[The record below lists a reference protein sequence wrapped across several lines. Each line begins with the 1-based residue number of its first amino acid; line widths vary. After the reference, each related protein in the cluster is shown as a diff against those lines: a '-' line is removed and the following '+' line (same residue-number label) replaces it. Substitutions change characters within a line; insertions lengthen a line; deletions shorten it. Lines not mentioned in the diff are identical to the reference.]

1 MSIFASDNTGYE
13 NNNTLGKRLAC
24 GICRYNNVHYTYLR
38 HIGPYYH
45 INRNKDR
52 KLKAMM
58 VLSCIESSA
67 RSLEASDALFRGDFA
82 IPELSLDSLYTM
94 SRETHLLDSLLN

>member
-1 MSIFASDNTGYE
+1 MKTITPWVKDLLVAFAGTTMSIILTFGTSALID
-13 NNNTLGKRLAC
+13 
-24 GICRYNNVHYTYLR
+24 
-38 HIGPYYH
+38 H

-52 KLKAMM
+52 KLTAMM
-58 VLSCIESSA
+58 VLSSIESSA